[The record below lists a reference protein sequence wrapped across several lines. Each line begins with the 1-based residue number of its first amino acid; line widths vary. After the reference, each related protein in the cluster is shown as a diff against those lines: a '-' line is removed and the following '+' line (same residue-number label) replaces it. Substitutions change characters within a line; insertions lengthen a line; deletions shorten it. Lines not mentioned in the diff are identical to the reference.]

1 MLQNS
6 IRHSKMKHEAI
17 YLNLKEKYGRSHI
30 SLHNAT
36 FRKNDANRLVST

>member
-17 YLNLKEKYGRSHI
+17 YLNLKEKHGYPHI

-36 FRKNDANRLVST
+36 FRENDVSRLAFT